1 MLERLAKDKHSG
13 LLRKFVNYNCKKLKT
28 LIPGAIVI
36 NLFTAAIT
44 NFHDKLEYLP
54 LAELS
59 SLV

>member
-13 LLRKFVNYNCKKLKT
+13 LIRKFVNYSCKKLKT

-36 NLFTAAIT
+36 NLFTAVIM

-54 LAELS
+54 LADLS